1 VSAPTVRDRVLDA
14 VVDAVERSGLR
25 QLAMEE
31 VATLSGISRATLYRH
46 FPGGRE
52 QLVSEAVTREVARFW
67 GQLADAVRDL
77 PTIEDRLVAG
87 IIDARRRIDD
97 NDLLQRLLA
106 SEPDDFLPR
115 LFESDSLVHEV
126 LRGYLR
132 DLLERERL
140 RPGVDLEEAAD
151 YVTRMLLSHVATAG
165 RWDLADERDVRRLV
179 RRQFLAGI
187 VEGTDPPRV

>member
-1 VSAPTVRDRVLDA
+1 MSAPTVRDRVLDA

-25 QLAMEE
+25 QLSMED
-31 VATLSGISRATLYRH
+31 VATLAGISRATLYRH
-46 FPGGRE
+46 FPGGRD

-77 PTIEDRLVAG
+77 PAIEDRLVAG
-87 IIDARRRIDD
+87 ILDARRRIDT
-97 NDLLQRLLA
+97 NELLQRLLA
-106 SEPDDFLPR
+106 SEPDDLLPR

-132 DLLERERL
+132 DLLVREQL
-140 RPGVDLEEAAD
+140 RSGIDVDEAAD

-165 RWDLADERDVRRLV
+165 RWDLADEADVRRLV

-187 VEGTDPPRV
+187 VAADPPDV